1 MFKRQI
7 LISDASNVEVSV
19 PNTFRCI
26 DFTKYSIYF
35 DSHNKV
41 YQYIGRFFSLLI
53 VGEIVHPQF
62 DSFDLRIIVNELDN
76 SDISFPIINKSLS
89 RCCGRYYLFYSDSK
103 VDMLRADATSLA
115 QINFSSSYGLIATDI
130 SLLQYQSI
138 KLTHNEEAYK
148 FYKEVFPKKG
158 NGNAWIG
165 HETIFNEIEK
175 VLPNHALSIRDMKV
189 VRYWPQVEFKYHD
202 INQVVTEVAEE
213 LKAILKSF
221 SEVSP
226 LSIAVTA
233 GNDSRVMAAAT
244 KEIKH
249 RCYYFIDKLK
259 NLNDDHPDIVIGKR
273 ICDTLGVKYTI
284 HTDFLDVDK
293 IPDSFK
299 NEYSNSVFYAT
310 EKRLPEV
317 YNYSIILPENINV
330 CGVGE
335 FGRSVYGTPKEN
347 IESNYLCFKY
357 QCVNSRFS
365 NFQTNLWLAGC
376 KEHLYASSYPKNS
389 LYYIEQKLG
398 NWGAVGNSESDIAFE
413 EVNPFAT
420 HYIIERMIC
429 LPYKYT
435 KYYNNILFK
444 EIIHYLAP
452 EISCIPINPPR
463 NFKGKIVDYIKSGL
477 LFNII
482 ERYRYIT
489 KNIIGNKVA

>member
-1 MFKRQI
+1 
-7 LISDASNVEVSV
+7 
-19 PNTFRCI
+19 
-26 DFTKYSIYF
+26 
-35 DSHNKV
+35 
-41 YQYIGRFFSLLI
+41 
-53 VGEIVHPQF
+53 
-62 DSFDLRIIVNELDN
+62 
-76 SDISFPIINKSLS
+76 
-89 RCCGRYYLFYSDSK
+89 
-103 VDMLRADATSLA
+103 
-115 QINFSSSYGLIATDI
+115 
-130 SLLQYQSI
+130 
-138 KLTHNEEAYK
+138 
-148 FYKEVFPKKG
+148 EVFPKKG

-213 LKAILKSF
+213 LKAILKAF

-317 YNYSIILPENINV
+317 YNYSIILPEHINV

-335 FGRSVYGTPKEN
+335 F
-347 IESNYLCFKY
+347 
-357 QCVNSRFS
+357 
-365 NFQTNLWLAGC
+365 
-376 KEHLYASSYPKNS
+376 
-389 LYYIEQKLG
+389 
-398 NWGAVGNSESDIAFE
+398 
-413 EVNPFAT
+413 
-420 HYIIERMIC
+420 
-429 LPYKYT
+429 
-435 KYYNNILFK
+435 
-444 EIIHYLAP
+444 
-452 EISCIPINPPR
+452 
-463 NFKGKIVDYIKSGL
+463 
-477 LFNII
+477 
-482 ERYRYIT
+482 
-489 KNIIGNKVA
+489 

>member
-1 MFKRQI
+1 
-7 LISDASNVEVSV
+7 
-19 PNTFRCI
+19 
-26 DFTKYSIYF
+26 SIYF

-213 LKAILKSF
+213 LKAILKAF

-284 HTDFLDVDK
+284 
-293 IPDSFK
+293 
-299 NEYSNSVFYAT
+299 
-310 EKRLPEV
+310 
-317 YNYSIILPENINV
+317 
-330 CGVGE
+330 
-335 FGRSVYGTPKEN
+335 
-347 IESNYLCFKY
+347 
-357 QCVNSRFS
+357 
-365 NFQTNLWLAGC
+365 
-376 KEHLYASSYPKNS
+376 
-389 LYYIEQKLG
+389 
-398 NWGAVGNSESDIAFE
+398 
-413 EVNPFAT
+413 
-420 HYIIERMIC
+420 
-429 LPYKYT
+429 
-435 KYYNNILFK
+435 
-444 EIIHYLAP
+444 
-452 EISCIPINPPR
+452 
-463 NFKGKIVDYIKSGL
+463 
-477 LFNII
+477 
-482 ERYRYIT
+482 
-489 KNIIGNKVA
+489 